1 MSPAHL
7 MGFLPGSMS
16 ASIIA
21 SVREY
26 PGKAAAGLRGHQGVT
41 RQPLLEPEAARRAH
55 AWALGSLTSKTGY
68 PHTAPPS
75 QGSRSQTPSGRCLR
89 SSALRPQH
97 QDPEACPRGGD
108 RCHQKLPQA
117 GGLEH
122 FEPPPREHSLT
133 FTLLFPHLYSQFP
146 CARHTV
152 GMAGAAQSRSVPVG
166 ACSPVRQADVKCTHS
181 QLAVQAPMN
190 TVRGGRGSLGVTS
203 MARALIRP
211 GNSGRAADSSHSSGF
226 LPRLHRPSPPDSRPS
241 PGGPLLGSASVP
253 QGTAPPT
260 DALAGQ
266 KCGGNT
272 PSHPLQGVL
281 ARPLLPTVTNCS
293 DCALGRAL
301 PETNPAQP
309 CWPVKTHSLGENV
322 GKPTA
327 NTRQHSKSR
336 YEMVSK

>member
-1 MSPAHL
+1 MP
-7 MGFLPGSMS
+7 
-16 ASIIA
+16 
-21 SVREY
+21 
-26 PGKAAAGLRGHQGVT
+26 
-41 RQPLLEPEAARRAH
+41 PE
-55 AWALGSLTSKTGY
+55 
-68 PHTAPPS
+68 APPS
-75 QGSRSQTPSGRCLR
+75 RRPGTLRAPSPRTLTHIHSLIPTSLFTVPLCQAHRGDGGSSTVPV
-89 SSALRPQH
+89 
-97 QDPEACPRGGD
+97 CPR
-108 RCHQKLPQA
+108 
-117 GGLEH
+117 
-122 FEPPPREHSLT
+122 
-133 FTLLFPHLYSQFP
+133 
-146 CARHTV
+146 
-152 GMAGAAQSRSVPVG
+152 G
-166 ACSPVRQADVKCTHS
+166 ACSPVRQADVKCTRS
-181 QLAVQAPMN
+181 QLAVQAPVN
-190 TVRGGRGSLGVTS
+190 AVRGGGGSLGVTS
-203 MARALIRP
+203 VARALIRP

-226 LPRLHRPSPPDSRPS
+226 LPRLHRSSPPDSRPS

-281 ARPLLPTVTNCS
+281 SRPPLPTVTNCS
-293 DCALGRAL
+293 DCALGRAQ